1 MVRAIALHAKG
12 QGFES
17 LTAHMNI
24 DGWLQKF
31 KEYWQT
37 HNIDGVLGLFD
48 KNVIYYETPSNKLEN
63 FEALAKEWK
72 SITEQNNISLIYQ
85 IFSSDKNK
93 YSVIFKLKYFD
104 KQKVEK
110 NFAGTYLIELNNTG
124 LCTYFHQTCEEL

>member
-72 SITEQNNISLIYQ
+72 SITEQM
-85 IFSSDKNK
+85 
-93 YSVIFKLKYFD
+93 
-104 KQKVEK
+104 
-110 NFAGTYLIELNNTG
+110 
-124 LCTYFHQTCEEL
+124 

>member
-1 MVRAIALHAKG
+1 
-12 QGFES
+12 
-17 LTAHMNI
+17 MNI